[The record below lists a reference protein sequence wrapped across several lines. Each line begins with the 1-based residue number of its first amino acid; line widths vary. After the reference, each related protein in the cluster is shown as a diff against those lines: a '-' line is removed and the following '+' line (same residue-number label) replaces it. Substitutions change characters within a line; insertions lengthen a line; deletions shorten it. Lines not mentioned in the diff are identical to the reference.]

1 MQAPQKSALQCEQI
15 QLRYFGQ
22 SIVTGFARIEGQTF
36 GVLASDCKFLGG
48 AIDSEAADKAA
59 QFFDLC
65 NDHGINM
72 ISLVDTPGFMVGPDS
87 EEEGAVRRMSKLFE
101 SSSRFKNFLIAI
113 FIRKA
118 YGLGAQAIVG
128 GSLHRPT
135 FSCAWPS
142 GEFGGMGIEGAVK
155 LGYRKELEAIDDV
168 EERNNLFNKLV
179 EKMYEA
185 GQAIQAATFL
195 EIDAVIDPAKSRETI
210 LKAIK

>member
-1 MQAPQKSALQCEQI
+1 M
-15 QLRYFGQ
+15 
-22 SIVTGFARIEGQTF
+22 
-36 GVLASDCKFLGG
+36 
-48 AIDSEAADKAA
+48 
-59 QFFDLC
+59 
-65 NDHGINM
+65 
-72 ISLVDTPGFMVGPDS
+72 
-87 EEEGAVRRMSKLFE
+87 LFR
-101 SSSRFKNFLIAI
+101 SLIAI

-135 FSCAWPS
+135 FSCSWSS

-210 LKAIK
+210 LKVIK